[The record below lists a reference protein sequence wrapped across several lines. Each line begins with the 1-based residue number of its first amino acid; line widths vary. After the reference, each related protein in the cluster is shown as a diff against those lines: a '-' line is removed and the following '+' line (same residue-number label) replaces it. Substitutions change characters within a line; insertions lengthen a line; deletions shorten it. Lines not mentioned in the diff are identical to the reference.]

1 MPMKWLYLFCG
12 FLWVSFGLF
21 AQVET
26 GSWRLHTATMRA
38 LDIAQDDEFVYTAYE
53 NGLMKYHLA
62 SKEKTLLNKMNG
74 LSDILLSCI
83 YYDTLDQALYI
94 GYKNGNIDKISGNT
108 VINIPAIKLASISGS
123 KKINRF
129 YRFGTTVYVA
139 TDFGVV
145 LVNPLKNE
153 IKDTYYPTNSVQPI
167 VDIEIKD
174 QQILALSPSKLFIGN
189 IGDVLLPSPQGWTQD
204 MRVPMVFN
212 STYAAIE
219 KVNEEVF
226 VLQKSNDFGN
236 DTILKLTPTEFVYF
250 DYYSTG
256 LEISNLTQHENK
268 LDVLADGA
276 LLTYNSSG
284 QLIESAL
291 SFYLGIYFR
300 PNQMVVL
307 ENGEKWMADEFSGPI
322 RVIGGYSYEK
332 VTYPG
337 PPRNDFY
344 AMDWNKG
351 KLAIASGRL
360 EFKSP
365 GFLRHGYYLFHDE
378 NWSYNDNTTL
388 SQWQGIDIHDF
399 IDISVN
405 PKNSEEV
412 AVSTY
417 SAFPVSIINTADN
430 SCSVYDQTN
439 SPIQLSLAGNGWGL
453 ASDVCYDT
461 KGNLWVLNGWS
472 DRPLVV
478 KHADNTWSAFDCGV
492 EARNKYT
499 TRMVIDKDQN
509 LWFATETNGLFGY
522 NYSETLDNIGDDFH
536 INLTNGDYNGALPSD
551 NVTALAVDLDGEL
564 WIGTD
569 AGFAV
574 LYNTTGSFTANPG
587 DYNAQRIKVRFE
599 GNVEYVLGSTHITD
613 IEVDGGN
620 RKWMATAG
628 AGLVLLS
635 SDGSEIIKQFTKE
648 NSALISNN
656 IYDIKMNQETGELF
670 IITDL
675 GLVSYRSDAS
685 QDDADYS
692 STKVFPNP
700 VRPGYEGLIT
710 IQGIRYDSDVKV
722 TDVAG
727 NLIFKTTSNG
737 GTATWDGKRVDGSR
751 VESGVYLIWTATN
764 EGTSRKVGKVVVVN

>member
-189 IGDVLLPSPQGWTQD
+189 IEDVLLPSPQGWTQD
-204 MRVPMVFN
+204 IRVPMVFN

-226 VLQKSNDFGN
+226 VLQKSNAFGN

-250 DYYSTG
+250 DYYSVG
-256 LEISNLTQHENK
+256 LEIANLTHHENN

-322 RVIGGYSYEK
+322 RVIGAYSYEK

-365 GFLRHGYYLFHDE
+365 GFLRHGYYLFQDE

-405 PKNSEEV
+405 PKNPEEV

-439 SPIQLSLAGNGWGL
+439 SPIQLSLAGNGWSL

-478 KHADNTWSAFDCGV
+478 KRADNTWSAFDCGV

-499 TRMVIDKDQN
+499 TRMVSDKDQN

-536 INLTNGDYNGALPSD
+536 INLTTGDYSGALPSE

-620 RKWMATAG
+620 RKWIATAG

-635 SDGSEIIKQFTKE
+635 SDGSEIISQFTKE

-722 TDVAG
+722 TDVSG

-737 GTATWDGKRVDGSR
+737 GTATWDGKRVDGTK

-764 EGTSRKVGKVVVVN
+764 EGSSNKVGKVVVVR

>member
-1 MPMKWLYLFCG
+1 MRKLSLILVCMFSSLGYW
-12 FLWVSFGLF
+12 
-21 AQVET
+21 AQIET
-26 GSWRLHTATMRA
+26 GTWRLHTATMRG
-38 LDIAQDDEFVYTAYE
+38 LDIACDNDFVYTAYE

-83 YYDTLDQALYI
+83 FYDSLDAALYV
-94 GYKNGNIDKISGNT
+94 GYKNGNIDKIQGDHI
-108 VINIPAIKLASISGS
+108 INIPAIKLASISGS
-123 KKINRF
+123 KNINRF
-129 YRFGTTVYVA
+129 YRNGSIVYVA
-139 TDFGVV
+139 TDFGIV
-145 LVNPLKNE
+145 LINPIKNE
-153 IKDTYYPTNSVQPI
+153 IKDTYYPTNGEERILYLEV
-167 VDIEIKD
+167 KD
-174 QQILALSPSKLFIGN
+174 NQLFALSPTKLFVGTLTN
-189 IGDVLLPSPQGWTQD
+189 VLLPSAQGWSID
-204 MRVPMVFN
+204 ARVPALTN
-212 STYAAIE
+212 GKYAAME
-219 KVNEEVF
+219 QVGGEFF
-226 VLQKSNDFGN
+226 VLAKSTEYGN
-236 DTILKLTPTEFVYF
+236 DSILKLLATEFVYF
-250 DYYSTG
+250 NYYSTG
-256 LEISNLTQHENK
+256 LEINNLTQHQNK

-276 LLTYNSSG
+276 LLTYNASG
-284 QLIESAL
+284 NLIQSAL
-291 SFYLGIYFR
+291 SFYLGIFFR

-307 ENGEKWMADEFSGPI
+307 SNGERWMADEFTGPI
-322 RVIGGYSYEK
+322 RLIGDYSYEK

-351 KLAIASGRL
+351 TLAIASGRL

-365 GFLRHGYYLFHDE
+365 GFLRHGYYLFKDE
-378 NWSYNDNTTL
+378 SWTYNDNSTL

-405 PKNSEEV
+405 PKKSNEV
-412 AVSTY
+412 AVATY
-417 SAFPVSIINTADN
+417 SAFPLSIVNTDDN
-430 SCSVYDQTN
+430 SCEVFDNQN
-439 SPIQLSLAGNGWGL
+439 SPIQLSLAGNGWAL

-478 KHADNTWSAFDCGV
+478 KESNNTWWAYDCGV

-509 LWFATETNGLFGY
+509 IWFATETNGLFGF
-522 NYSETLDNIGDDFH
+522 NYMETLDNTGDDLH
-536 INLTNGDYNGALPSD
+536 LNLTSGDFSGALPSE

-574 LYNTTGSFTANPG
+574 LYNPTGAFTATAGN
-587 DYNAQRIKVRFE
+587 YNTQRIKVRFE
-599 GNVEYVLGSTHITD
+599 GNVEYVLGATHITD

-620 RKWMATAG
+620 RKWMATSG
-628 AGLVLLS
+628 SGLVLLS
-635 SDGSEIIKQFTKE
+635 ADGSEIIKQFTKE
-648 NSALISNN
+648 NSELISNN
-656 IYDIKMNQETGELF
+656 IYDIKLNQETGELF

-685 QDDADYS
+685 ADDADYS

-700 VRPGYEGLIT
+700 VRPNYNGLIT

-722 TDVAG
+722 TDIAG
-727 NLIFKTTSNG
+727 NLIYKTTSNG
-737 GTATWDGKRVDGSR
+737 GTATWNGCRVDGSP
-751 VESGVYLIWTATN
+751 VETGVYLIWTATN
-764 EGTSRKVGKVVVVN
+764 QGSSRKVGKVVVVR